1 MFWRGSITCKIPCL
15 YGISRI
21 SIAIAV
27 KVEKDVLMRVVFGSD
42 ECHGMSRTVPELQP
56 IAIAVIGYN
65 EEDGAAR
72 WLAMS

>member
-1 MFWRGSITCKIPCL
+1 
-15 YGISRI
+15 
-21 SIAIAV
+21 
-27 KVEKDVLMRVVFGSD
+27 MRVVFGSD